1 MMALQLS
8 SVRKHF
14 EHLYSN
20 ITNVILDVG
29 LQNFIKNSHG
39 QVNVWQKWGSIAVNV
54 HVAEPIA
61 ELGK

>member
-1 MMALQLS
+1 MALQLS

-29 LQNFIKNSHG
+29 LHNFIMNSHG

-54 HVAEPIA
+54 QVAEPIA